1 MGQWI
6 PLDTPAGR
14 IAAWLA
20 EPAGAA
26 RGGLVVVQ
34 EIFGA
39 NAHIRAVA
47 EGYAADGYV
56 VLAPA
61 FFDPVEPGVELGY
74 DQAGTARGREL
85 VAQLGL
91 DAALQIVAAAAA
103 WLQARLAG
111 RGEPTAVGTVGYC
124 WGGTVALLSAL
135 RLGLPSV
142 SYYGARD
149 LPFLEDPQLVASPRA
164 PVMFH
169 FGEHDA
175 LIPPE
180 AVQAHRLALP
190 GMEVFTYPAGH
201 AFNRDV
207 DPADFHAPSAAL
219 ALERSLAFFST
230 HLR

>member
-1 MGQWI
+1 M
-6 PLDTPAGR
+6 
-14 IAAWLA
+14 
-20 EPAGAA
+20 
-26 RGGLVVVQ
+26 VVQ

-74 DQAGTARGREL
+74 DQAGYAHGREL
-85 VAQLGL
+85 VTQLGL

-169 FGEHDA
+169 FGQDDP
-175 LIPPE
+175 LIPDA
-180 AVQAHRLALP
+180 AVQAHRQALP

-201 AFNRDV
+201 AFNREV
-207 DPADFHAPSAAL
+207 DADAYHAPSAAL
-219 ALERSLAFFST
+219 ARQRSLAFFAG
-230 HLR
+230 HLG

>member
-1 MGQWI
+1 MAHWI
-6 PLDTPAGR
+6 QLDTAAGR
-14 IAAWLA
+14 VAAWLA

-111 RGEPTAVGTVGYC
+111 RGEPNAVGTVGYC

-142 SYYGARD
+142 SYYGARN
-149 LPFLEDPQLVASPRA
+149 LPFLEDPQLVARPRA

-169 FGEHDA
+169 FGQDDP
-175 LIPPE
+175 LIPDA
-180 AVQAHRLALP
+180 AVQAHRQALP

-201 AFNRDV
+201 AFNREV
-207 DPADFHAPSAAL
+207 DADAFHAASAAL
-219 ALERSLAFFST
+219 ARQRSLAFFAG
-230 HLR
+230 HLG

>member
-1 MGQWI
+1 M
-6 PLDTPAGR
+6 
-14 IAAWLA
+14 
-20 EPAGAA
+20 
-26 RGGLVVVQ
+26 VVQ

-74 DQAGTARGREL
+74 DQAGYAHGREL
-85 VAQLGL
+85 VTQLGL

-111 RGEPTAVGTVGYC
+111 RGEPNAVGTVGYC

-169 FGEHDA
+169 FGQDDP
-175 LIPPE
+175 LIPDA
-180 AVQAHRLALP
+180 AVQAHRQALP

-201 AFNRDV
+201 AFNREV
-207 DPADFHAPSAAL
+207 DADAYHAPSAAL
-219 ALERSLAFFST
+219 ARQRSLAFFAG
-230 HLR
+230 HLG